1 MNKVLVRLEN
11 ISKKYNDKFI
21 IKNLSLDIYEGEFL
35 TILGPSG
42 CGKTT
47 ILRLISGLE
56 EVTSGNI
63 YIEDIDVTYI
73 DPTKREV
80 NTIFQ
85 NLALFPHMTV
95 KDNVAF
101 GLKMKK
107 VNKEEIEKRVQRALK
122 LVKLEG
128 FEERFP
134 SQLSGGQ
141 QQRVAIARG
150 IVMNPKVLLL
160 DESLCS
166 LDLKLKRQMQ
176 IELKKIQKKLG
187 ITFIYVTHDQDEAL
201 TMSDRIV
208 IINKGIIEQ
217 NDTPQNIYK
226 YPKTTF
232 VADFIGE
239 SNIIESH
246 ITKITEEEVEV
257 TTSNGI
263 KLSLPNDKEYE
274 LNEKIHLMI
283 RPENIKIS
291 DNILK
296 DSIIGTVKDNIYD
309 GSITKLVVEIQ
320 NGLELKVNTHEDENF
335 KEDNTVYIKLDK
347 DEIVTIR
354 STKYDK
360 KKVVATRDISN
371 EEK

>member
-1 MNKVLVRLEN
+1 MKTIVKLDH
-11 ISKKYNDKFI
+11 ISKFYGDKGI
-21 IKNLSLDIYEGEFL
+21 IKDLSLDIYEGEFL
-35 TILGPSG
+35 TLLGPSG

-47 ILRLISGLE
+47 ILRMISGLE
-56 EVTSGNI
+56 HVSSGKIFIDNK
-63 YIEDIDVTYI
+63 DVTDV

-85 NLALFPHMTV
+85 NFALFPHMNV
-95 KDNVAF
+95 WDNISF

-107 VNKEEIEKRVQRALK
+107 ESLDEINKRVKRAIK

-128 FEERFP
+128 FEDRLP
-134 SQLSGGQ
+134 GQLSGGQ

-166 LDLKLKRQMQ
+166 LDLKLKRAMQ

-208 IINKGIIEQ
+208 IIDKGVIQQ
-217 NDTPQNIYK
+217 NDTPQNIYRE
-226 YPKTTF
+226 PNTTF

-239 SNIIESH
+239 SNIMNGEIVSIDGGKTLVKVVDNVLFHVLSSDGDECGK
-246 ITKITEEEVEV
+246 KINIMV
-257 TTSNGI
+257 
-263 KLSLPNDKEYE
+263 
-274 LNEKIHLMI
+274 

-291 DNILK
+291 VHELK
-296 DSIIGTVKDNIYD
+296 NSIRGVIKDVIYD
-309 GSITKLVVEIQ
+309 GAITKLFASIDGELSLRVNVQGIVNLKEEDVVY
-320 NGLELKVNTHEDENF
+320 LKIDDDSV
-335 KEDNTVYIKLDK
+335 VP
-347 DEIVTIR
+347 IR
-354 STKYDK
+354 GK
-360 KKVVATRDISN
+360 K
-371 EEK
+371 

>member
-1 MNKVLVRLEN
+1 MEKVLVRLEN
-11 ISKKYNDKFI
+11 VSKKYNDKFI
-21 IKNLSLDIYEGEFL
+21 IKNLDLDVYEGEFL
-35 TILGPSG
+35 TLLGASG

-47 ILRLISGLE
+47 ILRMISGLE
-56 EVTSGNI
+56 EVTSGKVI
-63 YIEDIDVTYI
+63 IDGVDVTNL

-85 NLALFPHMTV
+85 NLALFPHLTV
-95 KDNVAF
+95 EKNIAF

-107 VNKEEIEKRVQRALK
+107 VPQKEIDKKVNHAIK

-128 FEERFP
+128 LENRLP

-166 LDLKLKRQMQ
+166 LDLKLKRKMQ

-208 IINKGIIEQ
+208 ILNNGIIEQ
-217 NDTPQNIYK
+217 IDTPQNIYK
-226 YPKTTF
+226 YPNTTF

-239 SNIIESH
+239 SNIIEST
-246 ITKITEEEVEV
+246 I
-257 TTSNGI
+257 SNISEDEIEINLQNSI
-263 KLSLPNDKEYE
+263 KLLLNKDKDYT
-274 LNEKIHLMI
+274 LGEKIYTMI

-291 DNILK
+291 KNPLK
-296 DSIIGTVKDNIYD
+296 EGIAGIIKEIVYD
-309 GSITKLVVEIQ
+309 GAFTKLLVKINDQ
-320 NGLELKVNTHEDENF
+320 INLKITTCDDNDWKQDE
-335 KEDNTVYIKLDK
+335 EVYVKLDK
-347 DEIVTIR
+347 DEIVIIR
-354 STKYDK
+354 NKNEK
-360 KKVVATRDISN
+360 KN
-371 EEK
+371 

>member
-1 MNKVLVRLEN
+1 MEKKVLVKLDN
-11 ISKKYNDKFI
+11 VSKKFGKKYI

-35 TILGPSG
+35 TLLGASG

-47 ILRLISGLE
+47 VLRLISGLE
-56 EVTSGNI
+56 QVTEGKV
-63 YIEDIDVTYI
+63 YIDEKDVTNV

-85 NLALFPHMTV
+85 NFALFPHMTV

-107 VNKEEIEKRVQRALK
+107 ISIEEIEKRVKKVIK

-128 FEERFP
+128 FENRYP
-134 SQLSGGQ
+134 SELSGGQ

-217 NDTPQNIYK
+217 NDTPKNIYK
-226 YPKTTF
+226 YPNTKF

-239 SNIIESH
+239 SNIFEGTITSKVDNQAYVSINDDLTLVIED
-246 ITKITEEEVEV
+246 
-257 TTSNGI
+257 NDNY
-263 KLSLPNDKEYE
+263 KLKE
-274 LNEKIHLMI
+274 NIVLMV
-283 RPENIKIS
+283 RPEDIKIS
-291 DNILK
+291 ENNLK
-296 DSIIGTVKDNIYD
+296 DSVKGIVEDYIYD
-309 GSITKLVVEIQ
+309 GAITKLVVNI
-320 NGLELKVNTHEDENF
+320 NNKLKIKVTTFDDTTFEEDE
-335 KEDNTVYIKLDK
+335 TVYLKFNKNMIVVIKDNK
-347 DEIVTIR
+347 
-354 STKYDK
+354 
-360 KKVVATRDISN
+360 N
-371 EEK
+371 EK